1 MEDAVAAVDTSYGVI
16 RGYAINNDGGKKVSY
31 TAPSVEGQTEVISL
45 ALAMGDVDART
56 IGYVEAHGT
65 ATPIG
70 DPIEVAGLTSAYR
83 TYTADTGFC
92 AIGSVKANLEIG
104 RASCRESVCQYV

>member
-1 MEDAVAAVDTSYGVI
+1 MLSHDGRCRTFDENSAGTVFSNGAAVVLLKRMEDAVAAGDTIYGVI

-56 IGYVEAHGT
+56 IGYVKH
-65 ATPIG
+65 
-70 DPIEVAGLTSAYR
+70 
-83 TYTADTGFC
+83 
-92 AIGSVKANLEIG
+92 KIG
-104 RASCRESVCQYV
+104 RATCRDRECQ